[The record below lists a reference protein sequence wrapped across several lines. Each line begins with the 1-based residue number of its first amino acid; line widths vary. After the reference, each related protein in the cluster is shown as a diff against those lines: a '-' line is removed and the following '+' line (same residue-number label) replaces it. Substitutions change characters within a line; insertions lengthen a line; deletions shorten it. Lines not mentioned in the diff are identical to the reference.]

1 MSGASSVC
9 HGMVCSKSVK
19 KILKMQLDRKSL
31 IIFLERVSL
40 VRRT

>member
-9 HGMVCSKSVK
+9 HGMFK
-19 KILKMQLDRKSL
+19 KCKKKLLKMQLDRKSL
-31 IIFLERVSL
+31 IIFLGRVSL